1 MKDENLDSK
10 VVEDF
15 GKEWSSYSQDE
26 LPKRESEEEFLNY
39 SKIFP
44 FNIIGTNSVGADFG
58 CGSGR
63 WAKHFA
69 PKCKKLHCIDPSDA
83 INVAKKNLR
92 NFQNIS
98 FEKSSISTNSIEDE
112 SLDFAY
118 CLGVLHHTPDPE
130 LSMKDCVLKLKQG
143 APFLI
148 YVYYRFDNQPV
159 WYKWIWIIS
168 DLMRRLICRL
178 PHKIK
183 LLITLFVAFF
193 VYLPF
198 SRSSL
203 LLEKLRF
210 DVKSWPLSHYRNKSF
225 YSLKTDALD
234 RFGTKLE
241 FRYTKKEIK
250 EMMQRQGLKDIKFS
264 EGPPFWCAVG
274 YKG

>member
-1 MKDENLDSK
+1 MK
-10 VVEDF
+10 
-15 GKEWSSYSQDE
+15 
-26 LPKRESEEEFLNY
+26 
-39 SKIFP
+39 
-44 FNIIGTNSVGADFG
+44 
-58 CGSGR
+58 
-63 WAKHFA
+63 
-69 PKCKKLHCIDPSDA
+69 KK
-83 INVAKKNLR
+83 
-92 NFQNIS
+92 NIS

-183 LLITLFVAFF
+183 LLITLFIAFF

-225 YSLKTDALD
+225 YTMRTDSLD
-234 RFGTKLE
+234 RFGTRLE
-241 FRYTKKEIK
+241 KRFSKSEIK
-250 EMMQRQGLKDIKFS
+250 LMMKEAGLERIKFS
-264 EGPPFWCAVG
+264 DSEPYWVALG
-274 YKG
+274 YKSGQ